1 MSVTTQ
7 VSNVVVEP
15 VDAVIGN
22 QHLVCFD
29 TVAGTGLGADHF
41 LVSSKTVDYYVWFN
55 TGASIDPAPA
65 GKTSLVAA
73 GVSVLV
79 GDTAAQIAVKTAAA
93 INAVATPPMHAKAV
107 TNQGKLL
114 VEVKGLGAPLS
125 AFAAGTSGF
134 TVTILK
140 AGSELP
146 LGYLDGNVEFGLAET
161 LFDIV
166 SHQTGS
172 EVIGKIRTGS
182 ELGPITLTLKETV
195 AAKLKELLEIPG
207 TAYTPGAGTEVS
219 GLGALAGSKQFS
231 NAFTDTRMLVL
242 HPTKNLATNLA
253 NDFCFWAS
261 YPNISNLVISGEE
274 DRKVELEVSIFLDE
288 NRVNEV
294 SKLVYG
300 DWQQNF
306 LKG

>member
-29 TVAGTGLGADHF
+29 TVAGTGLGGDHF
-41 LVSSKTVDYYVWFN
+41 LLSSKTVDYYVWYN
-55 TGASIDPAPA
+55 TGSDTDPAPS
-65 GKTSLVAA
+65 GKTELVEVAILA
-73 GVSVLV
+73 T
-79 GDTAAQIAVKTAAA
+79 DTASQVAQKTAAE
-93 INAVATPPMHAKAV
+93 INALIGASFHAKQV
-107 TNQGKLL
+107 GTEGKVLIEL
-114 VEVKGLGAPLS
+114 KGLGEPLT
-125 AFAAGTSGF
+125 AWAAGTSGF
-134 TVTILK
+134 TLQILK
-140 AGSELP
+140 AGSELA

-166 SHQTGS
+166 AHQTGS

-207 TAYTPGAGTEVS
+207 QEYTPSGGDAVS
-219 GLGALAGSKQFS
+219 GLGALAGSKQFT
-231 NAFTDTRMLVL
+231 NAFSDTKMLIL
-242 HPTKNLATNLA
+242 HPTKNAATNLE
-253 NDFCFWAS
+253 NDFCFWAA
-261 YPNISNLVISGEE
+261 YPNISNLLISGEE

>member
-1 MSVTTQ
+1 MAVTTQ

-29 TVAGTGLGADHF
+29 TVAGTGLGGDHF
-41 LVSSKTVDYYVWFN
+41 LVSSQDTDYYVWYN
-55 TGASIDPAPA
+55 TGADVDPAPA
-65 GKTSLVAA
+65 GRTELAEVA
-73 GVSVLV
+73 VLTT
-79 GDTAAQIAVKTAAA
+79 DTAAQVAQKTVAA
-93 INAVATPPMHAKAV
+93 INALTGAKFHAKQVGTGA
-107 TNQGKLL
+107 QFLMEL
-114 VEVKGLGAPLS
+114 KGLGAPQ
-125 AFAAGTSGF
+125 AAWAVGTTTF
-134 TVTILK
+134 VATILK
-140 AGSELP
+140 AGSVLP

-182 ELGPITLTLKETV
+182 ELGPISLTLKETV

-207 TAYTPGAGTEVS
+207 QAVTPAGGTEVS
-219 GLGALAGSKQFS
+219 GLGALSGSKQFT
-231 NAFTDTRMLVL
+231 NAFSDTKMLVL
-242 HPTKNLATNLA
+242 HPTKNAADNLD
-253 NDFCFWAS
+253 NDFCFWAA

-288 NRVNEV
+288 NRVNGV

>member
-1 MSVTTQ
+1 MSSTTQ

-29 TVAGTGLGADHF
+29 TVAGTGLGGDHF
-41 LVSSKTVDYYVWFN
+41 LVSSQTVDYYVWYN
-55 TGASIDPAPA
+55 TGASVDPAPS
-65 GKTSLVAA
+65 GKTELAEVAI
-73 GVSVLV
+73 LV
-79 GDTAAQIAVKTAAA
+79 GDSAAAVAQKTAAA
-93 INAVATPPMHAKAV
+93 INALVGASLHAKQVGSEA
-107 TNQGKLL
+107 KLL

-125 AFAAGTSGF
+125 AAGAGTSGF
-134 TVTILK
+134 TVTVLK

-146 LGYLDGNVEFGLAET
+146 LGFLEGSVEFGLAET

-166 SHQTGS
+166 THQTGS
-172 EVIGKIRTGS
+172 EIIGKIRTGS

-207 TAYTPGAGTEVS
+207 QAYTPAGGTEVS
-219 GLGALAGSKQFS
+219 GLGALSGSKQFT
-231 NAFTDTRMLVL
+231 NAFSDTKMLVL
-242 HPTKNLATNLA
+242 HPTKNAASNLD
-253 NDFCFWAS
+253 NDFCFWAA
-261 YPNISNLVISGEE
+261 YPNISNLLISGEE

>member
-1 MSVTTQ
+1 MSTTTQ

-29 TVAGTGLGADHF
+29 TTAGTSISAKYF
-41 LVSSKTVDYYVWFN
+41 SVSSLDTDYYVWYN
-55 TGASIDPAPA
+55 TGASVDPAPG
-65 GKTSLVAA
+65 GKTELVEVA
-73 GVSVLV
+73 VLA
-79 GDTAAQIAVKTAAA
+79 GDTAIQIATKTAAA
-93 INAVATPPMHAKAV
+93 INGVVSPKFHAKAV
-107 TNQGKLL
+107 SGAGKVL
-114 VEVKGLGAPLS
+114 VELKGLGVVNS
-125 AFAAGTSGF
+125 AWAAGTTAF
-134 TVTILK
+134 VPTVLK
-140 AGSELP
+140 AGSSLP

-166 SHQTGS
+166 AHQTGR

-207 TAYTPGAGTEVS
+207 TAYTPGSGTEVS
-219 GLGALAGSKQFS
+219 GLGALSGSKQFS
-231 NAFTDTRMLVL
+231 NAFSDTKMLVL
-242 HPTKNLATNLA
+242 HPTKNAASNLV
-253 NDFCFWAS
+253 NDFCFWAA

>member
-15 VDAVIGN
+15 VDAVLGN

-29 TVAGTGLGADHF
+29 TVAGTGLGGDHF

-55 TGASIDPAPA
+55 TGASVDPAPV
-65 GKTSLVAA
+65 GKTELAEVAI
-73 GVSVLV
+73 LV
-79 GDTAAQIAVKTAAA
+79 GDSAAQIAVKTAAA
-93 INAVATPPMHAKAV
+93 INAVVTPPMHAKAV
-107 TNQGKLL
+107 TDQGKLL

-125 AFAAGTSGF
+125 AAGAGTSGF
-134 TVTILK
+134 TVTVLK

-166 SHQTGS
+166 AHQTGS

-207 TAYTPGAGTEVS
+207 TAYTPGSGTEVS
-219 GLGALAGSKQFS
+219 GLGALSGSKQFS
-231 NAFTDTRMLVL
+231 NAFSDTKMLVL

-253 NDFCFWAS
+253 NDFCFWAA